1 MLLDHFDN
9 NPKFLEEGKS
19 LTIKFKKEIITLQL
33 ATDQGCQPL
42 EDELMVG
49 EWKLTPEDNLTV
61 GFACSVPDNDHFMYL
76 LYLFQIEHVGIHEGS
91 V

>member
-61 GFACSVPDNDHFMYL
+61 SFASIVYL
-76 LYLFQIEHVGIHEGS
+76 TMTILCTCCICFKLNM
-91 V
+91 